1 MKKPTMIALAV
12 AFTII
17 AALSFYSAT
26 SRADTL
32 PVEPTVKQKLAA
44 AEAVVALVTG
54 PVILPIAVVTG
65 QRKELCDAIRM
76 RPRSCFDD
84 NSEGRDQCPCGNWL
98 RVIPLIR
105 DHIQEK

>member
-1 MKKPTMIALAV
+1 MKSLFLFLLVLALP
-12 AFTII
+12 
-17 AALSFYSAT
+17 AAAQTRPELT
-26 SRADTL
+26 
-32 PVEPTVKQKLAA
+32 PQQKLVA
-44 AEAVVALVTG
+44 AEAVVALATG

-105 DHIQEK
+105 DHLQGETQ

>member
-1 MKKPTMIALAV
+1 MKRLFLIALL
-12 AFTII
+12 
-17 AALSFYSAT
+17 ALSLPALAQT
-26 SRADTL
+26 RPELTL
-32 PVEPTVKQKLAA
+32 QQKLVA
-44 AEAVVALVTG
+44 AEAVVALATG

-105 DHIQEK
+105 DHLQEKSQ

>member
-1 MKKPTMIALAV
+1 MKSLLLLPLLL
-12 AFTII
+12 
-17 AALSFYSAT
+17 LSLTAT
-26 SRADTL
+26 AIEAT
-32 PVEPTVKQKLAA
+32 PQQKLAA
-44 AEAVVALVTG
+44 AQAVTALVTG
-54 PVILPIAVVTG
+54 PIILPVAVVTG

-105 DHIQEK
+105 DHVQGETK

>member
-1 MKKPTMIALAV
+1 MKYLASL
-12 AFTII
+12 F
-17 AALSFYSAT
+17 LFLLAT
-26 SRADTL
+26 SAFAQDRPTL
-32 PVEPTVKQKLAA
+32 TPQQKMVA
-44 AEAVVALVTG
+44 AEAAVAIVTG
-54 PVILPIAVVTG
+54 PIVLPIAVVTG

-105 DHIQEK
+105 DHLQGETQ

>member
-1 MKKPTMIALAV
+1 MKRLFLIALL
-12 AFTII
+12 
-17 AALSFYSAT
+17 ALS
-26 SRADTL
+26 L
-32 PVEPTVKQKLAA
+32 PALAQTRTELTPQQKLVA
-44 AEAVVALVTG
+44 AEAMVALVTG

-98 RVIPLIR
+98 RVIPIIR
-105 DHIQEK
+105 NPPKEIQP

>member
-1 MKKPTMIALAV
+1 MKSLFLIALL
-12 AFTII
+12 
-17 AALSFYSAT
+17 ALSLP
-26 SRADTL
+26 TL
-32 PVEPTVKQKLAA
+32 AQTHPELTPQQKLVA
-44 AEAVVALVTG
+44 AEAVVALATG

-105 DHIQEK
+105 DHLQGETQ

>member
-1 MKKPTMIALAV
+1 MKKLFTLLLLSLSLSAV
-12 AFTII
+12 AQDRPELT
-17 AALSFYSAT
+17 
-26 SRADTL
+26 
-32 PVEPTVKQKLAA
+32 PKQKLAA

-76 RPRSCFDD
+76 HPRSCFDD

-105 DHIQEK
+105 DHIQE

>member
-1 MKKPTMIALAV
+1 MKQVFALFV
-12 AFTII
+12 
-17 AALSFYSAT
+17 AALFAFPAMAQDRPQLT
-26 SRADTL
+26 PA
-32 PVEPTVKQKLAA
+32 QKLVA
-44 AEAVVALVTG
+44 AEAVVALATG

-105 DHIQEK
+105 DHIQE